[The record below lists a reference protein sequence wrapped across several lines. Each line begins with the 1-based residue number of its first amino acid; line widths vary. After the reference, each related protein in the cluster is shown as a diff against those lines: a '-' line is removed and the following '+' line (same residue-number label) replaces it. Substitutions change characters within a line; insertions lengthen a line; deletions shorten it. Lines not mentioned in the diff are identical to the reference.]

1 MDVWAFY
8 NRGVA
13 FTSSGE
19 TQMVSTLHA
28 DTLLAVIAAD
38 EKTEWSPPVL
48 GGASVRVRAT
58 RPRSDDVIII
68 ERASA

>member
-1 MDVWAFY
+1 MDALFTFFFSLFFSRRLVDVWAFY

-48 GGASVRVRAT
+48 GGASVCV
-58 RPRSDDVIII
+58 
-68 ERASA
+68 